1 MKRHGSVSLPVEEE
15 VKRLPGALLGKM
27 SEDRQLRHKCLDS
40 KGASSG
46 SSAEIPQECKECQRT
61 GPTFSIPWTYMN
73 NRDFQTCPV
82 LRVIQG
88 LSSLSTPEAPCLSGT
103 SCVVRVKALAVSKAL
118 ENGYVAAVPGY
129 CVLDGICP
137 PKLNC

>member
-61 GPTFSIPWTYMN
+61 GPDLLHSLDLHEQQGFPDMPSTEG
-73 NRDFQTCPV
+73 D
-82 LRVIQG
+82 LRLVK
-88 LSSLSTPEAPCLSGT
+88 SLHS
-103 SCVVRVKALAVSKAL
+103 
-118 ENGYVAAVPGY
+118 
-129 CVLDGICP
+129 
-137 PKLNC
+137 